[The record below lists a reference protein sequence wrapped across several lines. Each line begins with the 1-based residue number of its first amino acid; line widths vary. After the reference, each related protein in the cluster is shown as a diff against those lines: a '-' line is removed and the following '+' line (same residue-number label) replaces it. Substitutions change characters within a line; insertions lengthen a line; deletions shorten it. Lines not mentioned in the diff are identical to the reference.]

1 MDRERRQRIR
11 AVTGPDSEKLL
22 VLLKSATEYSKEKST
37 QHSVRAKEYCSFFIP
52 NIILISL
59 NPLCF
64 LKYELKQLFVSR
76 E

>member
-37 QHSVRAKEYCSFFIP
+37 QHSVRAK
-52 NIILISL
+52 
-59 NPLCF
+59 
-64 LKYELKQLFVSR
+64 
-76 E
+76 